1 MKTLKFLYL
10 PAICWIMI
18 VLTGCY
24 KDLGNYDYDPSFGDV
39 QITFVPSSN
48 FNAVAGQE
56 FSMRATVVS
65 KSTGDSTRFFNEND
79 YEFEWY
85 ANGDILSTDKNY
97 TGICM
102 LPVGQAQGVYSVI
115 NKKTGERTMA
125 KYVINVS
132 SAINIGWMILADKG
146 GKSDLTYI
154 RWQNP
159 TSGSVFT
166 PFLNAYALF
175 NQGAELGSQPIKM
188 VEHYAYMTG
197 ESEVLVIQKG
207 GQGPVELSGKTLAKV
222 VTMKEEFLDGEFPE
236 GFVAKDAFY
245 FGISDFVLDETGRV
259 FSKTSANPSDQSPLY
274 MSHHRRYN
282 TFPVTVEG
290 GWKIKNFVGSDFQ
303 SGTLLF
309 FDENRKGYFATVNSA
324 YEGDMYQLISPAVSG
339 ASFPIGFT
347 PVHNYGTTVPV
358 HSNMTTAYPKEVRS
372 ILKTASGDY
381 RYQRFQ
387 ANHSPWTYNVTCL
400 PLAEEELP
408 IKSYVTDKSLYEI
421 LRMRNFIIFTGGP
434 ANDKLYYC
442 NLATKAIGL
451 YHDFN
456 GVEIKKITINRSA
469 GNARNRE
476 EHLAVGLANGDFV
489 IYNVPTPVLTGGT
502 SEEVYRLTGLGNIVD
517 IIYKA
522 YNFGNSL

>member
-309 FDENRKGYFATVNSA
+309 FDENRKGYFATVNS
-324 YEGDMYQLISPAVSG
+324 
-339 ASFPIGFT
+339 
-347 PVHNYGTTVPV
+347 
-358 HSNMTTAYPKEVRS
+358 
-372 ILKTASGDY
+372 
-381 RYQRFQ
+381 
-387 ANHSPWTYNVTCL
+387 
-400 PLAEEELP
+400 
-408 IKSYVTDKSLYEI
+408 
-421 LRMRNFIIFTGGP
+421 
-434 ANDKLYYC
+434 
-442 NLATKAIGL
+442 
-451 YHDFN
+451 
-456 GVEIKKITINRSA
+456 
-469 GNARNRE
+469 
-476 EHLAVGLANGDFV
+476 
-489 IYNVPTPVLTGGT
+489 
-502 SEEVYRLTGLGNIVD
+502 
-517 IIYKA
+517 
-522 YNFGNSL
+522 